1 MNKLCLVGRYSH
13 HVIASLAVIVT
24 KLYCNNR
31 HNLSLHLGQQSDILQ
46 PFPLLKREWKYG
58 AGEGLLIGRGAG
70 TFPIKF
76 LHLEITE
83 SSAAGHS
90 QQPTS
95 AANTW
100 CILQLIMTLLNY
112 FTYCKIVLWIWRK
125 NIFYCHLNFM
135 KKVILSCLKINLKIS
150 CKLK

>member
-1 MNKLCLVGRYSH
+1 MISFNTKETVKEKANTFSLTTIKQCSSRQ
-13 HVIASLAVIVT
+13 ASVT
-24 KLYCNNR
+24 L
-31 HNLSLHLGQQSDILQ
+31 D
-46 PFPLLKREWKYG
+46 LKREWKYG

-112 FTYCKIVLWIWRK
+112 FTYCKIVL
-125 NIFYCHLNFM
+125 
-135 KKVILSCLKINLKIS
+135 
-150 CKLK
+150 